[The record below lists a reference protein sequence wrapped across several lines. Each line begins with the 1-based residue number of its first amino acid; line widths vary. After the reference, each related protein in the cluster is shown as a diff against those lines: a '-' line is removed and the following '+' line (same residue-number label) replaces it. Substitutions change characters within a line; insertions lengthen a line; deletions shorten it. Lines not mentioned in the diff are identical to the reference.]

1 MLRFL
6 PLAAVLGTAAL
17 PPGRADRPSAEL
29 PRAAF
34 NDNRVSA
41 GRLSGGVLT
50 LALEIRETT
59 WYLLG
64 DDQPGAPILAFAET
78 GKVPQMPGP
87 LVRVPLGT
95 RLEIAVTNRHDSTI
109 VVRGLSGRRQPI
121 MDSLVVAP
129 GATATARFTADVE
142 GTFYYWAAGAGR
154 GFMDR
159 MYEDSQL
166 HGAFVVDPPG
176 GQVAPDRVFVIGA
189 WVSAKDEKGEPDFD
203 YEYMVINGRPWPHT
217 ERLAYAQGDS
227 VRWRIVNAS
236 PAPHPLH
243 LHGFYYR
250 VDARGDAQR
259 DTLYWP
265 AQQRMV
271 VTDLLDAGQTMRLA
285 FQPDRAGGW
294 VFHCHLNWHVV
305 RSPGLG
311 KGRVGKD
318 ARLKELLDA
327 HGDHDPA
334 RHVELGMGGLM
345 LGIEVQPK
353 GAPAPSAAG
362 RRVLRLFVQR
372 DSVPG
377 DSLPRFGFVLQEGD
391 REPAPDSVR
400 LPGSTIVLHRGEPT
414 SLWVINRSS
423 EPTAIHWH
431 GLELE
436 SPFDGV
442 VGVGGYRGSP
452 TPAVMPGDSF
462 EVRVTPPRSGSFM
475 YHTHVNDI
483 RQQRLGL
490 WGPLLVVDPGTEWN
504 PELDRV
510 FIVGEGEDFEPRL
523 NGRGPPGPIE
533 LATKTKYRFRLMNV
547 TMGGPRLQ
555 AALVRNGGPI
565 QWRPVAKDGHDLPAW
580 QRQAVVARQQ
590 VSIGETFDYEVSF
603 NRPGDVALEIR
614 RANGT
619 LVVVQPITVV
629 APPEPKTP

>member
-1 MLRFL
+1 MLRIL
-6 PLAAVLGTAAL
+6 PLAAVLCLAAL
-17 PPGRADRPSAEL
+17 PRARPDNPTGDL
-29 PRAAF
+29 PPAAF
-34 NDNRVSA
+34 NENRTAA
-41 GRLSGGVLT
+41 GRLSGGTLT
-50 LALEIRETT
+50 LALEIRQSI
-59 WYLLG
+59 WHLLG
-64 DDQPGAPILAFAET
+64 DDQPGASILAFAEV
-78 GKVPQMPGP
+78 GKGPQMPGP

-95 RLEIAVTNRHDSTI
+95 RLEVAVTNTHDSTI
-109 VVRGLSGRRQPI
+109 VVHGLSARRQPV

-129 GATATARFTADVE
+129 GTTATARFIADVE
-142 GTFYYWAAGAGR
+142 GTFYYWAAKAGT
-154 GFMDR
+154 GFKDR

-189 WVSAKDEKGEPDFD
+189 WVSAQDEKGEPDFD
-203 YEYMVINGRPWPHT
+203 NEYMVINGRPWPHT

-259 DTLYWP
+259 DTVYWA

-271 VTDLLDAGQTMRLA
+271 VTDLVDAGQTMRLA
-285 FQPDRAGGW
+285 FLPDRAGGW

-305 RSPGLG
+305 RNPGLG
-311 KGRVGKD
+311 KARAQKD
-318 ARLKELLDA
+318 MRLKELLDT
-327 HGDHDPA
+327 HGDHDPS

-345 LGIEVQPK
+345 LGIEIQPK
-353 GAPAPSAAG
+353 GAPAPNAAG
-362 RRVLRLFVQR
+362 RRVMRLFVQS

-377 DSLPRFGFVLQEGD
+377 DSLPRFGFVLQEGG

-414 SLWVINRSS
+414 SLWVINRSN
-423 EPTAIHWH
+423 EPTAVHWH

-452 TPAVMPGDSF
+452 TPAIMPGDSF

-475 YHTHVNDI
+475 YHTHVNDT

-490 WGPLLVVDPGTEWN
+490 WGPLLVVEPGAEWN

-523 NGRGPPGPIE
+523 NGRGPPRPIE
-533 LATKTKYRFRLMNV
+533 LATKTPYRFRLMNV
-547 TMGGPRLQ
+547 TMGGPKLQ
-555 AALVRNGGPI
+555 ATLVRNGGPL

-580 QRQAVVARQQ
+580 QRQPVVARQQ

-614 RANGT
+614 RANGS
-619 LVVVQPITVV
+619 LVVAQPIIVV
-629 APPEPKTP
+629 APPEQKSP

>member
-1 MLRFL
+1 MLRIL
-6 PLAAVLGTAAL
+6 PLTAVLCLAAL
-17 PPGRADRPSAEL
+17 TPERAVRPSGDL

-34 NDNRVSA
+34 NDNRIPAGQLSA
-41 GRLSGGVLT
+41 GTLT
-50 LALEIRETT
+50 LALEIRQSS
-59 WYLLG
+59 WHLLG
-64 DDQPGAPILAFAET
+64 DDQPAGSILAFAET
-78 GKVPQMPGP
+78 GKGPQMPGP

-95 RLEIAVTNRHDSTI
+95 RLEIAVTNTHDSTI
-109 VVRGLSGRRQPI
+109 VVHGLSRRRQPV
-121 MDSLVVAP
+121 MDSLVVAA

-142 GTFYYWAAGAGR
+142 GTFYYWAARAGTSFR
-154 GFMDR
+154 DR

-189 WVSAKDEKGEPDFD
+189 WVSARDEKGEPDFD

-259 DTLYWP
+259 DTVYWP

-271 VTDLLDAGQTMRLA
+271 VTDLVDAGQTMRLA
-285 FQPDRAGGW
+285 FLPDRAGGW

-311 KGRVGKD
+311 NTRPPKD
-318 ARLKELLDA
+318 ARLKELLDT
-327 HGDHDPA
+327 HDHDPG

-345 LGIEVQPK
+345 LGIEVRPK
-353 GAPAPSAAG
+353 GAPASNVTG
-362 RRVLRLFVQR
+362 RRVMRLFVQR
-372 DSVPG
+372 DSTPG
-377 DSLPRFGFVLQEGD
+377 DSLARFGFVLQEGD

-490 WGPLLVVDPGTEWN
+490 WGPLLVVDEGTDWN
-504 PELDRV
+504 PDLDRV

-523 NGRGPPGPIE
+523 NGRGPPAPIE
-533 LATKTKYRFRLMNV
+533 LATKIRYRFRLMNV
-547 TMGGPRLQ
+547 TMGTPRLQ
-555 AALVRNGGPI
+555 AALLRNGAPI
-565 QWRPVAKDGHDLPAW
+565 QWRPVAKDGHDLPTW
-580 QRQAVVARQQ
+580 QRQPAVARQQ

-603 NRPGDVALEIR
+603 SRPGDVVLEMR
-614 RANGT
+614 RPNGI
-619 LVVVQPITVV
+619 LVAAQPITVV
-629 APPEPKTP
+629 APPEAKSP